1 MKKINFILLVAIL
14 GMLTSCGVGV
24 YYPYAHNVFGAQT
37 TVHLDKANFRVV
49 RDVEA
54 VVEVKNTNLS
64 RSSVEKSAYGQLLR
78 NARLTG
84 SQVLINVVIEEVQR
98 ASGGLFRWALGAP
111 KIAQYVAARAT
122 IIEFLDENGNP
133 TISEPYK
140 NISSLSSSQESQNKQ
155 ETNTTTTQKDVN
167 KSAVTKTTPTKS
179 PAKPKTTTETK
190 QTETATKPTT
200 TATAPKT
207 TPATVPTTTS
217 SSKSNVTYTYR
228 NKTQQLEFLA
238 STHDVITRS
247 HMGQKVYRKYLTLY
261 QQYITNN
268 ELVQEFSSIQE
279 VVLNYLQ
286 NHTPKELD
294 KALNEA
300 HTYDEILSVFKHF
313 AK

>member
-1 MKKINFILLVAIL
+1 MRKITILLVVAFIA
-14 GMLTSCGVGV
+14 TSCSIGT
-24 YYPYAHNVFGAQT
+24 YLPYARNNFGAQS
-37 TVHLDKANFRVV
+37 TVVLDKANFRVV

-54 VVEVKNTNLS
+54 IVDVNNTRLS
-64 RSSVEKSAYGQLLR
+64 RADVASSAYGELLR
-78 NARLTG
+78 KAQLTG
-84 SQVLINVVIEEVQR
+84 SQVLINVVIEEVR
-98 ASGGLFRWALGAP
+98 RESAGFFRLLFGMP
-111 KIAQYVAARAT
+111 KRVQHVAARAT

-207 TPATVPTTTS
+207 TPTTVPTTTS

-268 ELVQEFSSIQE
+268 ELVQEFSRIQE

-300 HTYDEILSVFKHF
+300 KTYDEILSVFKHF